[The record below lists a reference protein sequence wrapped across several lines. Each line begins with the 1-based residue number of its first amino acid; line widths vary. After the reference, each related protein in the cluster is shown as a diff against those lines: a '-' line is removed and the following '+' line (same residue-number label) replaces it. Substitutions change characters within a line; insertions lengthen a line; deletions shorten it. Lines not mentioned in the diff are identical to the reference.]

1 MQSKPGEYAFGI
13 RTLTENKPIGFC
25 GLECVTLP
33 HGEGVLG
40 IGIGDRN
47 YWGKGYGTDAIR
59 VLLRFGFMDCNLH
72 RVGLN
77 VFEYNN
83 RALASYRKIGFQE
96 EGRVRSYIQR
106 DGKRWDLIYMAM
118 LRSEWD
124 HNQVV

>member
-1 MQSKPGEYAFGI
+1 
-13 RTLTENKPIGFC
+13 
-25 GLECVTLP
+25 
-33 HGEGVLG
+33 
-40 IGIGDRN
+40 
-47 YWGKGYGTDAIR
+47 
-59 VLLRFGFMDCNLH
+59 MDCNLH